1 MEIRIAD
8 GQPDLA
14 EAQSLAALMFAL
26 TARIARAIDEGE
38 PLPDHPH
45 RLLEE
50 NLWRAIRHGL
60 SGHFIDLDTGE
71 VRPARA
77 EIERLIEWTLPV
89 ADELGL
95 TSFLTVPSV
104 SAAER
109 QISRHEAGETLE
121 EIYAQ
126 EILEPVRV

>member
-1 MEIRIAD
+1 
-8 GQPDLA
+8 
-14 EAQSLAALMFAL
+14 MFAL

-60 SGHFIDLDTGE
+60 SGQLIDLDTAE

-77 EIERLIEWTLPV
+77 EIER
-89 ADELGL
+89 ADR
-95 TSFLTVPSV
+95 VD
-104 SAAER
+104 AAGR
-109 QISRHEAGETLE
+109 G
-121 EIYAQ
+121 
-126 EILEPVRV
+126 